1 MEKLN
6 SRKYGMWGVWNNGN
20 TDFVIALL
28 RFCNFEN
35 GCCVVESR
43 QPLLFVLY
51 A

>member
-28 RFCNFEN
+28 RFCNFEKW
-35 GCCVVESR
+35 
-43 QPLLFVLY
+43 LLRC
-51 A
+51 